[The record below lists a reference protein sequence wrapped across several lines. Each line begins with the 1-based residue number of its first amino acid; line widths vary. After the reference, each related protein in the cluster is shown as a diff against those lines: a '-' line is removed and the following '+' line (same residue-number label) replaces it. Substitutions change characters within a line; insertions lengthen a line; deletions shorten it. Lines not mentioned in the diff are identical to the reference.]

1 MKQSQIEV
9 LHEMDQLHAA
19 RDQMSRVILSKKG
32 LSNPGGL
39 LAQGEF
45 AALPYNKED

>member
-1 MKQSQIEV
+1 
-9 LHEMDQLHAA
+9 MDQLHAA
-19 RDQMSRVILSKKG
+19 GDQVARVILCKKG

-45 AALPYNKED
+45 AALPYNKGD